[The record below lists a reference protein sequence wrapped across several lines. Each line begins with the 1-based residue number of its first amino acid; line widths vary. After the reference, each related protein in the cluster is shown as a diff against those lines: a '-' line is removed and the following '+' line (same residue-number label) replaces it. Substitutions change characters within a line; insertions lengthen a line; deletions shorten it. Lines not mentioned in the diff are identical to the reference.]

1 MCFFYDKSEWF
12 LNYAWCLGRMNFMHS
27 AGAMWY
33 NLKKS
38 VSHGFFSIS
47 QSQKNIA
54 RFLAHLTEISQRIS
68 QKYRPNIRVFG
79 RFHENFKP
87 NVGKYLK
94 KLCFDDDIQVKIWE
108 TKDIAEVFKKYGQK
122 LVKFETWFSENLKL
136 ITLSCFK
143 KIL

>member
-1 MCFFYDKSEWF
+1 MPKNDRF
-12 LNYAWCLGRMNFMHS
+12 LTVYIGGTLCNTILCRFPKCRVLHHC
-27 AGAMWY
+27 
-33 NLKKS
+33 

-108 TKDIAEVFKKYGQK
+108 TKDIAKVFKKYGQK
-122 LVKFETWFSENLKL
+122 LVKFET
-136 ITLSCFK
+136 
-143 KIL
+143 